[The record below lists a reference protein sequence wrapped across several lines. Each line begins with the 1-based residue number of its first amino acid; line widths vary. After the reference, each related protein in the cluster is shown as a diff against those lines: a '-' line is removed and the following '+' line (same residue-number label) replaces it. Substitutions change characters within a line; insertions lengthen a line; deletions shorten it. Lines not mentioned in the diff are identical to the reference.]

1 MAVHL
6 APDKLAD
13 LDTAVALVQP
23 GSMVALGGGLSAR
36 LPMALVRGLIRA
48 GIGDLHV
55 VGSAHSIDVDLLV
68 AAGAIAVCEQSY
80 VGYEQDHGLA
90 PAFRR
95 AAQEGLLEARES
107 CCDTVLTQLRAAE
120 MGLSFLPVHGVK
132 GTDIEDLHPEYSRVT
147 CPFTGHEYVAVP
159 PLAPDAALVHAPIG
173 DRQGNLHIE
182 QPYVLDE
189 RFAAASAMTI
199 ATVDRIAPTDEVAA
213 AGIVIPYYRV
223 AAVVEAPFGA
233 HPSSCYPGYSYDRAH
248 LAFWVN
254 AARTPEGAQDYLRS
268 HVTGVDEDGY
278 RQVVGADR
286 LERLTG
292 YRASD
297 QAWMEMFR

>member
-6 APDKLAD
+6 APDKLTD
-13 LDTAVALVQP
+13 LEEAVTLVRP

-55 VGSAHSIDVDLLV
+55 VGSAHSIDVDLLA
-68 AAGAIAVCEQSY
+68 AAGSISVCEESY

-95 AAQEGLLEARES
+95 AAQEGSFEVRES
-107 CCDTVLTQLRAAE
+107 CCDTILTQLRAAE
-120 MGLSFLPVHGVK
+120 MGLSFLPVQGVK
-132 GTDIEDLHPEYSRVT
+132 GTDIEGLHPEYSRVT

-189 RFAAASAMTI
+189 RFAVASAMTI
-199 ATVDRIAPTDEVAA
+199 ATVDRIASTDEVAA

-223 AAVVEAPFGA
+223 AAVVESPFGA
-233 HPSSCYPGYSYDRAH
+233 HPSSCYPGYAYDRAS
-248 LAFWVN
+248 LASWVA
-254 AARTPEGAQDYLRS
+254 AARTHEGAQGYLDRY
-268 HVTGVDEDGY
+268 VNGVDENGY
-278 RQVVGADR
+278 RRLIGGDR
-286 LERLTG
+286 LEHLTG
-292 YRASD
+292 YGASD
-297 QAWMEMFR
+297 EAWMELFR